1 MKWREFPLI
10 GIKGFCMGMADLV
23 PGVSG
28 GTMAFILGIYQRLL
42 AAIRSFDK
50 KWLTAIVSLDVKT
63 AIGRPHWLFLLPL
76 LAGIVA
82 ALVFFTRVISIPA
95 LLTTHTE
102 QIYGLFFGLIMAS
115 IIVLLKEVGRFS
127 MIDAVVLVLGTI
139 GGLWLVNLVP
149 FSTPESSWFVFFA
162 GMIAICAM
170 ILPGISGSFL
180 LLLMRKYA
188 YVMEAVGR
196 FDFTV
201 ILPFALGCI
210 TGLVVFSRVLGWLLE
225 KHYRRTLLVIKGI
238 LIASLWILW
247 PFQQREYAEIAGKE
261 RLISSRPELP
271 SQFDETMMVSI
282 GLMFIGLVVVL
293 TINSIAGKNKT

>member
-1 MKWREFPLI
+1 MKWRELPLI

-28 GTMAFILGIYQRLL
+28 GTMAFILGIYERLL

-50 KWLTAIVSLDVKT
+50 PWLVAVVSLD
-63 AIGRPHWLFLLPL
+63 ARIIIGRPHWLFLIPL
-76 LAGIVA
+76 LTGIVA
-82 ALVFFTRVISIPA
+82 ALIFFTHVISIPA
-95 LLTTHTE
+95 LLRTHTE

-115 IIVLLKEVGRFS
+115 IIVLLKEVGRLK
-127 MIDAVVLVLGTI
+127 IADAVVLALGI
-139 GGLWLVNLVP
+139 VGGLWLVNLVP
-149 FSTPESSWFVFFA
+149 VNTPESSWFIFFA

-188 YVMEAVGR
+188 YIMDAVGR

-201 ILPFALGCI
+201 LIPFALGCI
-210 TGLVVFSRVLGWLLE
+210 VGLAMFSRVLGWLLAQ
-225 KHYRRTLLVIKGI
+225 HYRRTLLVIKGI

-247 PFQQREYAEIAGKE
+247 PFQQREYVYVAGKE
-261 RLISSRPELP
+261 RLISSHPQFP
-271 SQFDETMMVSI
+271 AQFDETVMISI
-282 GLMFIGLVVVL
+282 GLMLIGLIAVL
-293 TINSIAGKNKT
+293 AINALAGRNK

>member
-28 GTMAFILGIYQRLL
+28 GTMAFILGIYERLL

-50 KWLTAIVSLDVKT
+50 KWLVGVITLDAKT
-63 AIGRPHWLFLLPL
+63 IIGRPHWLFLIPL
-76 LAGIVA
+76 LTGIVA
-82 ALVFFTRVISIPA
+82 AFVFFTRVISIPA

-115 IIVLLKEVGRFS
+115 IIVLLKEVGRLTI
-127 MIDAVVLVLGTI
+127 IDAVVLALGTV

-149 FSTPESSWFVFFA
+149 VSTPETSWFVFFA

-188 YVMEAVGR
+188 YIMGAVGR

-210 TGLVVFSRVLGWLLE
+210 AGLAVFSRVLGWLLAH
-225 KHYRRTLLVIKGI
+225 HYRRTLLVIKGI
-238 LIASLWILW
+238 LIASLWLLW
-247 PFQQREYAEIAGKE
+247 PFQQREYAIIADKE

-271 SQFDETMMVSI
+271 AQFDETVMVSI
-282 GLMFIGLVVVL
+282 VLMFIGLIAVL
-293 TINSIAGKNKT
+293 VINALAGRDK